1 MAWNRVGRTRADELP
16 ANWASVRR
24 QVLERDGHTCLMCG
38 QPGNQVDHIERGFNH
53 HPSNLRT
60 LCQACHMRRTGRDGG
75 RTRRTRRT
83 PSWCKPE
90 IHPGLLHK
98 KQGYAE

>member
-83 PSWCKPE
+83 PS
-90 IHPGLLHK
+90 
-98 KQGYAE
+98 